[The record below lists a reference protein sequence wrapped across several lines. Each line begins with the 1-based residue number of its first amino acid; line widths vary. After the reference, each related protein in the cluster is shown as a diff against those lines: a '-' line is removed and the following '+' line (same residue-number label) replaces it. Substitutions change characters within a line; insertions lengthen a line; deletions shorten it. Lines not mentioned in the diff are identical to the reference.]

1 MICVH
6 GFSDLQRREQVPGFG
21 DGFLGFPLG
30 CPFGGSLVM
39 GSFGG
44 SSFHSSVF
52 FFWSVF
58 LVFFGLFPEL
68 LSLDILHLGGS

>member
-44 SSFHSSVF
+44 LLSILLF
-52 FFWSVF
+52 F
-58 LVFFGLFPEL
+58 LVGLPRL
-68 LSLDILHLGGS
+68 LRALS